1 MNRFDVIV
9 VGGGHAGCEAAHAA
23 ARLGCATAM
32 IVTDKLSIAR
42 MSCNPAIGGP
52 GKSQIVREIDAL
64 GGLMARVTDRAGL
77 QWRTLNSAKGAAVRA
92 CRAQADTIEYEAVM
106 REELAVTPN
115 LSIIEGTVKDILG
128 ENGAVRGVRLLS
140 GDELEANAVILC
152 TGTFLNGLL
161 HTGLRQTPGGR
172 VGEGPSSHLS
182 ASLKNFGL
190 QLGRLK
196 TGTPARLHKDSINW
210 NAAQEQPGDTPP
222 PPMSYFTKR
231 IVRGQLPCHITH
243 TNASTHEIIR
253 TGFARSPLFTGV
265 IQGVGPRYC
274 PSIED
279 KVVRFPERLSH
290 HIFLEPV
297 SRHNG
302 EIYPNGISTSLPE
315 DIQDAFLRSIPG
327 LEEVRVIRHGYAVE
341 YDFVPPTQTYPTLE
355 SKAAGGL
362 YMAGQINGTSGYEE
376 AAGQGILAGINA
388 ARKLRREEPVILSR
402 AESYIGVMVDDL
414 TTLGTEEPYRMFT
427 SRAEHRLVM
436 RQDNADQRLCELG
449 RSIGLLAEEPYR
461 EYRERQGRIQSL
473 VGRLKGKYINPTPE
487 TMTLLS
493 DSGLPPVD
501 VSIGIAQYMKRP
513 DVALKR
519 DSVFGDLSAFDD
531 TDIARAETEIKYEGY
546 IARQNRWIEQLGK
559 IENLPLEKGM
569 DYRGISGLSVEL
581 QQKLEKVKPLTFGQ
595 ASRIA
600 GMTPAALSILMI
612 HLKTRGRD
620 GGH

>member
-1 MNRFDVIV
+1 MKRFDVIV
-9 VGGGHAGCEAAHAA
+9 AGGGHAGCEAAHAA
-23 ARLGCATAM
+23 ARLGCATALV
-32 IVTDKLSIAR
+32 VTDKSSIAR

-77 QWRTLNSAKGAAVRA
+77 QFRTLNSAKGAAVRA
-92 CRAQADTIEYEAVM
+92 CRAQADTIEYEEAM
-106 REELAVTPN
+106 REELAATPN
-115 LSIIEGTVKDILG
+115 LSIIEGSVRNILA
-128 ENGAVRGVRLLS
+128 ENGAVRGVALITGEELS
-140 GDELEANAVILC
+140 AKAVILC

-161 HTGLRQTPGGR
+161 HTGLSQTPGGR
-172 VGEGPSSHLS
+172 IGEGPSAHLS
-182 ASLKNFGL
+182 DSLKNLGL
-190 QLGRLK
+190 HLGRLK

-210 NAAQEQPGDTPP
+210 DVPQPQPGDIPP
-222 PPMSYFTKR
+222 PPMSFFTKKIER
-231 IVRGQLPCHITH
+231 EQLPCHLTR
-243 TNASTHEIIR
+243 TTARTHEIIR
-253 TGFARSPLFTGV
+253 TGFDRSPLFTGV

-297 SRHNG
+297 SRHNS

-327 LEEVRVIRHGYAVE
+327 LEEVKVIRYGYAVE
-341 YDFVPPTQTYPTLE
+341 YDFVPPTQMYPTLE
-355 SKAAGGL
+355 SKMLGGL
-362 YMAGQINGTSGYEE
+362 YCAGQINGTSGYEE

-388 ARKLRREEPVILSR
+388 ARKVRGEEPVILPR
-402 AESYIGVMVDDL
+402 AQSYIGVMVDDL

-436 RQDNADQRLCELG
+436 RQDNADQRLCDLG
-449 RSIGLLAEEPYR
+449 RRIGLLGEEHYQ
-461 EYRERQGRIQSL
+461 EYLERQGRIQSL
-473 VGRLKGKYINPTPE
+473 VKRLKGAFLNPTPE
-487 TMTLLS
+487 TLTLLQI
-493 DSGLPPVD
+493 SGLPPVD
-501 VSIGIAQYMKRP
+501 MSIGIAQYMKRP

-519 DSVFGDLSAFDD
+519 DSVFGDLAAFDD
-531 TDIARAETEIKYEGY
+531 TDIERAETEIKYEGY

-559 IENLPLEKGM
+559 IENIPLEEKM
-569 DYRGISGLSVEL
+569 DYGGISGLSVEL
-581 QQKLEKVKPLTFGQ
+581 QQKLNKVRPLTFGQ

-612 HLKTRGRD
+612 HLKTRGRN
-620 GGH
+620 GG